1 METRP
6 WRTGWVVCAAAAA
19 MAAEPMP
26 DSLEKM
32 PRATPYWIA
41 MIRAEPVNPPTA
53 AVPVNAS
60 VKMRASA
67 AGIAPTLAM
76 RMYSAPSTYSTIMTG
91 TRPAVTRP
99 IERMPPTSTMRV
111 ATVRM
116 RPVIHGSSCI
126 VRSTFSAIELP
137 CVMLPMPKEARN
149 ANTAKLR
156 ARTFPSD
163 PLIPFC
169 R

>member
-1 METRP
+1 MTRPVQVTTMIVSMKVWVMETRP

-41 MIRAEPVNPPTA
+41 MMRAEPVNPPTA

-76 RMYSAPSTYSTIMTG
+76 RMYSAPSTYSTI
-91 TRPAVTRP
+91 
-99 IERMPPTSTMRV
+99 TMRV